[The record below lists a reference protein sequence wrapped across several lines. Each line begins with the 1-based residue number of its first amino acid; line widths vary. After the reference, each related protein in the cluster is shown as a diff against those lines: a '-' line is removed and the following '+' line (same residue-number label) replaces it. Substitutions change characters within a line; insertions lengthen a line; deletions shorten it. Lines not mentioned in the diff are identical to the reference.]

1 MGLELFL
8 PAGERTENAANQVA
22 EAKGV
27 CAQCGVRLHCLTDAL
42 VANPDDG
49 IWGGPTPRERTT
61 LRRTRGPGRE
71 DSRVFGRGHIP
82 APKGLNPCSHPVSED
97 VRLVVEFGG
106 DDRTLPTIAS
116 WVVVRASPLEKP
128 ERRRHS

>member
-1 MGLELFL
+1 MLLRLECHHARLVWDADRQRRRAACRDMGPELFL

-49 IWGGPTPRERTT
+49 IWGAPLRANAPRCVARAV
-61 LRRTRGPGRE
+61 P
-71 DSRVFGRGHIP
+71 
-82 APKGLNPCSHPVSED
+82 D
-97 VRLVVEFGG
+97 VRIPEFS
-106 DDRTLPTIAS
+106 DADTSRRL
-116 WVVVRASPLEKP
+116 RA
-128 ERRRHS
+128 